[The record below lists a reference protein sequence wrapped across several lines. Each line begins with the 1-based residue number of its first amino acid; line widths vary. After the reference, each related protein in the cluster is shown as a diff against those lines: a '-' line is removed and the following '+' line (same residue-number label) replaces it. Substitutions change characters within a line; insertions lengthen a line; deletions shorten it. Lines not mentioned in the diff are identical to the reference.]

1 MMWVLSQTFILTLTA
16 YDVEGRAIAATN
28 HYLADY
34 RDGKTF
40 VQTNWSPFDLSWM
53 PANVAGLVGTLATTD
68 VGFYGPN
75 TPTYFALADFTY
87 AYSGGADGIAA
98 ILSRHAGLRLG
109 DQDVFVS
116 VAGGAKA
123 GEPAADL
130 AVALAITSAFRGRP
144 LGASVYAFGELGLTG
159 VVRPVSG
166 EERRLAAGLARGMR
180 HGVIPNSD
188 VDAPAGA
195 TKVTGIEDAI
205 ESAFRS

>member
-1 MMWVLSQTFILTLTA
+1 
-16 YDVEGRAIAATN
+16 
-28 HYLADY
+28 
-34 RDGKTF
+34 
-40 VQTNWSPFDLSWM
+40 
-53 PANVAGLVGTLATTD
+53 
-68 VGFYGPN
+68 
-75 TPTYFALADFTY
+75 
-87 AYSGGADGIAA
+87 
-98 ILSRHAGLRLG
+98 
-109 DQDVFVS
+109 VS